1 TSRTESYTETYSS
14 TVMYAEGISVAW
26 LAPKGSKE
34 VLNAGSYQFPFTFQ
48 LPINCAPSFEVV
60 PVFNLNTIPE
70 AAMPIKESTV
80 KNLGIVLFKHGKVSV
95 QSEIP
100 KTGFVPGETIV
111 VNAYVIND
119 SSKDIIKATIKLV
132 EISKYVAFRHGST
145 LVPGFFITTQY
156 MDNSRELRRK
166 IATGE
171 QDICVQ
177 KKGRGNVQLYLQV
190 PPTVPTFNCCPIVSV
205 EYMVEVKFKT
215 QASFK
220 GDVISHCHII
230 VGTIP
235 VGNPYVAP
243 QPSAPP
249 PDVPLPSSSGPSA
262 PPLETPPP
270 YPVLNGAS
278 VDPPPPPSYE
288 EAVQGVGGTTMDTD
302 DMEPFVPRYPFY
314 PQLKGSEKANID
326 IDGEESTIT
335 LGYYRVR
342 RCTPYSRCVT
352 ISWIT
357 VLNRGPLATDHNS
370 GDGQMGIWVD
380 GVGDVQTK

>member
-1 TSRTESYTETYSS
+1 
-14 TVMYAEGISVAW
+14 MAEGLHGYIRYMVKVEIDRPW
-26 LAPKGSKE
+26 RFNKTDKRL
-34 VLNAGSYQFPFTFQ
+34 FT
-48 LPINCAPSFEVV
+48 VV
-60 PVFNLNTIPE
+60 PVFDLNTIPE
-70 AAMPIKESTV
+70 AAMPIRESTV

-111 VNAYVIND
+111 VNAHVIND
-119 SSKDIIKATIKLV
+119 SSKDIIK
-132 EISKYVAFRHGST
+132 
-145 LVPGFFITTQY
+145 
-156 MDNSRELRRK
+156 
-166 IATGE
+166 
-171 QDICVQ
+171 DICVQ

-270 YPVLNGAS
+270 YPVVNGAS

-288 EAVQGVGGTTMDTD
+288 EAVQGVAGTTMDTD
-302 DMEPFVPRYPFY
+302 DMEVSYE
-314 PQLKGSEKANID
+314 LKGTVHDK
-326 IDGEESTIT
+326 
-335 LGYYRVR
+335 RVGGVTR
-342 RCTPYSRCVT
+342 YCVLPVA
-352 ISWIT
+352 
-357 VLNRGPLATDHNS
+357 VLFS
-370 GDGQMGIWVD
+370 F
-380 GVGDVQTK
+380 